1 MPFCYCNFL
10 EQQHDEIPKKVYCG
24 RLSANIVEVESTTDH
39 RQNHTFPYIR
49 VSCKPILRLSAYCD
63 TRMFPINLLKLVQ

>member
-39 RQNHTFPYIR
+39 CQKHTFQHIR
-49 VSCKPILRLSAYCD
+49 VSCKPYFVYQLIVTQGCSPSICS
-63 TRMFPINLLKLVQ
+63 N